1 MKLAEN
7 LQYFRHKYGLSQE
20 ELAEKCYVSR
30 QAIAKWECA
39 DSTPGLDKL
48 CFLAEFYNVSFD
60 ELVGRKSI
68 DKYARFMELIKDS
81 IVDDIP
87 KDDEDNI
94 SPIVSR
100 YLMFMQEI
108 DVSPENSLK
117 GLEKIFLKK

>member
-1 MKLAEN
+1 
-7 LQYFRHKYGLSQE
+7 
-20 ELAEKCYVSR
+20 
-30 QAIAKWECA
+30 
-39 DSTPGLDKL
+39 
-48 CFLAEFYNVSFD
+48 
-60 ELVGRKSI
+60 
-68 DKYARFMELIKDS
+68 MELIKDS

-94 SPIVSR
+94 SAIVSR